1 MTCSVQW
8 ILFDFGGVLAEE
20 GFVNGLRALG
30 AEQGLDPDQVVHI
43 GVEQVFQTGYVLGR
57 TTEEVFWQA
66 MRTHA
71 GLAGSDGHFQEIIL
85 DHFTLRPWM
94 LELVTQLRRQGT
106 RSAVLSDQVNWLK
119 MLNER
124 QAFFPLF
131 DRVFNSFEIGQSK
144 RDPELFSRV
153 VSWLGIAPEEALFID
168 DSSGNVER
176 AWRRGLEAIHYTG
189 RKAFTAALRTFC
201 PGI

>member
-1 MTCSVQW
+1 
-8 ILFDFGGVLAEE
+8 
-20 GFVNGLRALG
+20 
-30 AEQGLDPDQVVHI
+30 
-43 GVEQVFQTGYVLGR
+43 
-57 TTEEVFWQA
+57 
-66 MRTHA
+66 
-71 GLAGSDGHFQEIIL
+71 
-85 DHFTLRPWM
+85 M
-94 LELVTQLRRQGT
+94 LELVRKISSWNIGC
-106 RSAVLSDQVNWLK
+106 AILSDQVNWLK

-153 VSWLGIAPEEALFID
+153 VSWLGVAPEEALFID
-168 DSSGNVER
+168 DSSGNVDR
-176 AWRRGLEAIHYTG
+176 ARSRGLEAIHYTG